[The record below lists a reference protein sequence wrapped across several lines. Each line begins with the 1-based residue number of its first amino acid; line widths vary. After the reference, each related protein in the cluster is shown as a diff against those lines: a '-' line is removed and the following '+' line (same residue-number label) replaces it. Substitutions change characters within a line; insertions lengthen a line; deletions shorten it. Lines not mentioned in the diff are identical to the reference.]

1 MMSPEQFFELMLQE
15 LEVHT
20 EMQPYYKFLGK
31 QSSLHF
37 RRNYFLQRLRYI
49 HKYLVDGRKPGAAI
63 WDCGSGYGTTCLYL
77 AMNGIAAHG
86 TTLEFYY
93 ETVQKRKE
101 YWSKY
106 GDTSLF
112 TCSYENLFDNKPAPS
127 SYDWIIV
134 QDTLHH
140 LEPINDALQIFRDS
154 LKPGG
159 RVLSIEENGNNIIQR
174 IKLYKYRGSK
184 RIITIWD
191 EKLQKDILIGNE
203 NIRSLA
209 TWQQLFQQNGFGVDD
224 ASVQYIRYFLPG
236 QYKNADPEELLRREQ
251 AIQSKPGFKRE
262 YLFFGLNFVATKTI
276 ILSGADL
283 YQKKDSLKIVKKL
296 NWENYYIDEQTGEK
310 WILEYPQGHLHGG
323 GPAQLRLL
331 DKFPWE

>member
-1 MMSPEQFFELMLQE
+1 MMQPEQFFELMLKE

-31 QSSLHF
+31 QSSWHF

-49 HKYLVDGRKPGAAI
+49 QKQVAKQPNARI
-63 WDCGSGYGTTCLYL
+63 WDCGSGYGTTCLFL
-77 AMNGIAAHG
+77 AMNGIKTHG

-93 ETVQKRKE
+93 DTVQKRKE

-112 TCSYENLFDNKPAPS
+112 TCTYENLFDSPPPANT
-127 SYDWIIV
+127 YDLIIV

-140 LEPINDALQIFRDS
+140 LEPINDALHIFNNA
-154 LKPGG
+154 LGKGG

-174 IKLYKYRGSK
+174 AKLYKYRGNK

-203 NIRSLA
+203 NIRSLKN
-209 TWQQLFQQNGFGVDD
+209 WEVLFEKNGFNIPAD
-224 ASVQYIRYFLPG
+224 SVEYVRYFLPVH
-236 QYKNADPEELLRREQ
+236 YRFSDPEKLLAREHSIQ
-251 AIQSKPGFKRE
+251 AAGGLRKE
-262 YLFFGLNFVATKTI
+262 YLFFGLNFMAN
-276 ILSGADL
+276 
-283 YQKKDSLKIVKKL
+283 KK
-296 NWENYYIDEQTGEK
+296 G
-310 WILEYPQGHLHGG
+310 
-323 GPAQLRLL
+323 
-331 DKFPWE
+331 

>member
-1 MMSPEQFFELMLQE
+1 MMSPEQFFELMLKE

-31 QSSLHF
+31 KSSWHF

-49 HKYLVDGRKPGAAI
+49 QKNIVEAGNSKDLSI
-63 WDCGSGYGTTCLYL
+63 WDCGCGYGTTCIFL
-77 AMNGIAAHG
+77 ALNGIKTYG

-93 ETVQKRKE
+93 DTVQKRKE

-112 TCSYENLFDNKPAPS
+112 TCTYENLFDNQPAPA

-140 LEPINDALQIFRDS
+140 LEPIDDALQIFNKS
-154 LKPGG
+154 LKKNGKI
-159 RVLSIEENGNNIIQR
+159 LSVEENGNNIIQR
-174 IKLYKYRGSK
+174 AKLYKYRGNK

-203 NIRSLA
+203 NIRSLENW
-209 TWQQLFQQNGFGVDD
+209 TKLFVKNGFHIKDN
-224 ASVQYIRYFLPG
+224 SVQYVRYFLPVH
-236 QYKNADPEELLRREQ
+236 YRFSDPEELLKKEQKIQEGKGLRREY
-251 AIQSKPGFKRE
+251 F
-262 YLFFGLNFVATKTI
+262 FFGLNFIA
-276 ILSGADL
+276 
-283 YQKKDSLKIVKKL
+283 
-296 NWENYYIDEQTGEK
+296 EK
-310 WILEYPQGHLHGG
+310 N
-323 GPAQLRLL
+323 
-331 DKFPWE
+331 

>member
-1 MMSPEQFFELMLQE
+1 MMSPEQFFDLMLKE

-31 QSSLHF
+31 KSSWHF
-37 RRNYFLQRLRYI
+37 RRNYFLERLRYI
-49 HKYLVDGRKPGAAI
+49 QKNIVDAPGGKSLSI
-63 WDCGSGYGTTCLYL
+63 WDCGCGYGTTCLFL
-77 AMNGIAAHG
+77 AMNGIKTYG

-112 TCSYENLFDNKPAPS
+112 TCTYENLFDNKPAAD

-140 LEPINDALQIFRDS
+140 LEPIDDALQIFNTS
-154 LKPGG
+154 LRKNGKI
-159 RVLSIEENGNNIIQR
+159 LSVEENGNNIIQR
-174 IKLYKYRGSK
+174 IKLYKYRGNK

-203 NIRSLA
+203 NIRSLDS
-209 TWQQLFQQNGFGVDD
+209 WRQLFEKNGFRIPDTG
-224 ASVQYIRYFLPG
+224 VQYVRYYLPLN
-236 QYKNADPEELLRREQ
+236 YRFSDPDTLLKKEQQIQQTKGMRREY
-251 AIQSKPGFKRE
+251 F
-262 YLFFGLNFVATKTI
+262 FFGLNFI
-276 ILSGADL
+276 
-283 YQKKDSLKIVKKL
+283 
-296 NWENYYIDEQTGEK
+296 GEK
-310 WILEYPQGHLHGG
+310 
-323 GPAQLRLL
+323 
-331 DKFPWE
+331 K

>member
-1 MMSPEQFFELMLQE
+1 MVSPEQFFELMLKE

-31 QSSLHF
+31 KSSWHF

-49 HKYLVDGRKPGAAI
+49 KKQIVDAPVADHYRKELCI
-63 WDCGSGYGTTCLYL
+63 WDCGSGYGTTCLFL
-77 AMNGIAAHG
+77 ALNGIKTIG

-112 TCSYENLFDNKPAPS
+112 TCTYENLFDNRPPAE

-140 LEPINDALQIFRDS
+140 LEPIDEALQIFHSS
-154 LKPGG
+154 LKKNGK
-159 RVLSIEENGNNIIQR
+159 VLAIEENGNNIIQR
-174 IKLYKYRGSK
+174 LKLYKYRGNK

-203 NIRSLA
+203 NIRSLN
-209 TWQQLFQQNGFGVDD
+209 TWKKLFEKNTFRITES
-224 ASVQYIRYFLPG
+224 SVQYVRYYLPLH
-236 QYKNADPEELLRREQ
+236 YRFSDPEKLLKKEEKIQEATGMRREY
-251 AIQSKPGFKRE
+251 F
-262 YLFFGLNFVATKTI
+262 FFGLNFIAE
-276 ILSGADL
+276 
-283 YQKKDSLKIVKKL
+283 KK
-296 NWENYYIDEQTGEK
+296 
-310 WILEYPQGHLHGG
+310 
-323 GPAQLRLL
+323 
-331 DKFPWE
+331 

>member
-1 MMSPEQFFELMLQE
+1 MMSPEQFFELMLKE

-31 QSSLHF
+31 QSSWHF

-49 HKYLVDGRKPGAAI
+49 KKYIVDGGTDPRSVSI
-63 WDCGSGYGTTCLYL
+63 WDCGSGYGTTCLFL
-77 AMNGIAAHG
+77 AMNGIKTHG
-86 TTLEFYY
+86 TTLEFYF

-101 YWSKY
+101 YWSRF

-112 TCSYENLFDNKPAPS
+112 TCTYENLFDNRPAPA

-140 LEPINDALQIFRDS
+140 LEPINDALQIFNQS
-154 LKPGG
+154 LKKNGK
-159 RVLSIEENGNNIIQR
+159 VLSIEENGSNIIQR
-174 IKLYKYRGSK
+174 LKLYKYRGNK

-209 TWQQLFQQNGFGVDD
+209 SWQTLFKHNNFNVEQG
-224 ASVQYIRYFLPG
+224 SVQYIRYYLPV
-236 QYKNADPEELLRREQ
+236 QYRFSDPEKLLLKEQHIQSTPNFRREY
-251 AIQSKPGFKRE
+251 F
-262 YLFFGLNFVATKTI
+262 FFGLNFIA
-276 ILSGADL
+276 A
-283 YQKKDSLKIVKKL
+283 KK
-296 NWENYYIDEQTGEK
+296 
-310 WILEYPQGHLHGG
+310 
-323 GPAQLRLL
+323 
-331 DKFPWE
+331 

>member
-1 MMSPEQFFELMLQE
+1 MSPEEFFELLVKE
-15 LEVHT
+15 LEIHT

-31 QSSLHF
+31 PSSWHF

-49 HKYLVDGRKPGAAI
+49 QQHITGRHKEKEDFAI
-63 WDCGSGYGTTCLYL
+63 WDCGSGYGTTCLFL
-77 AMNGIAAHG
+77 AMNGIKTHG

-112 TCSYENLFDNKPAPS
+112 TCTYENLFDSRPAKNS
-127 SYDWIIV
+127 CDCIIV

-140 LEPINDALQIFRDS
+140 LEPIEEALQIFHDS
-154 LKPGG
+154 LRQKGT
-159 RVLSIEENGNNIIQR
+159 VLSIEENGSNIIQR
-174 IKLYKYRGSK
+174 MKLYKYRGNK

-209 TWQQLFQQNGFGVDD
+209 SWQHLFEKNRFALQKN
-224 ASVQYIRYFLPG
+224 SVQYIRYYLPVHYRFSSAE
-236 QYKNADPEELLRREQ
+236 QLLAKEQ
-251 AIQSKPGFKRE
+251 RIQSKPSVRRE
-262 YLFFGLNFVATKTI
+262 YFFFGLNFIA
-276 ILSGADL
+276 
-283 YQKKDSLKIVKKL
+283 
-296 NWENYYIDEQTGEK
+296 EK
-310 WILEYPQGHLHGG
+310 
-323 GPAQLRLL
+323 R
-331 DKFPWE
+331 